1 MLYFP
6 NISAQPAANN
16 VTAATAKIVRM
27 VEFGFWIFIFAFV
40 LASAFE
46 LELALG
52 DVENTTRY
60 FFAI

>member
-1 MLYFP
+1 
-6 NISAQPAANN
+6 
-16 VTAATAKIVRM
+16 M